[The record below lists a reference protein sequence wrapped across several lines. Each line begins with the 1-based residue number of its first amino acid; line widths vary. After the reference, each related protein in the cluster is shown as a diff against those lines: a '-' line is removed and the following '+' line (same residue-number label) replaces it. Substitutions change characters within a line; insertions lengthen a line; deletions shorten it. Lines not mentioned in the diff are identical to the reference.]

1 MPVAF
6 IAAGAAGIVVAGLAG
21 YAGWLWWRVAT
32 QTSVREAHNARV
44 LAETE
49 AELAHSIAI
58 IADSLLTG
66 ELNLSEGAIRL
77 KVLLD
82 YYHAPGGAQADYP
95 TIYSLYLSTSN
106 MPRGSDRDAYPRRE
120 IRRLDR
126 EREMLEV
133 AAKDAVLDEA
143 ARLRE
148 RFGVPSGREGLV
160 NARPVDMA
168 EPD

>member
-1 MPVAF
+1 MLWFVTLA
-6 IAAGAAGIVVAGLAG
+6 VVVVLALAG
-21 YAGWLWWRVAT
+21 YAGWLWWRVLN
-32 QTSVREAHNARV
+32 QKKERETHNAAV

-49 AELAHSIAI
+49 ADLEHSMAI

-82 YYHAPGGAQADYP
+82 HYHAPGGAQADYP
-95 TIYSLYLSTSN
+95 AIYSLFLSTCT
-106 MPRGSDRDAYPRRE
+106 MPRGAERDAWPRSE

-143 ARLRE
+143 ALLRE
-148 RFGVPSGREGLV
+148 RFGVPSGREGLAS
-160 NARPVDMA
+160 ARPINA
-168 EPD
+168 A

>member
-1 MPVAF
+1 MIWLA
-6 IAAGAAGIVVAGLAG
+6 ILAAVVILALAG
-21 YAGWLWWRVAT
+21 YAGWLWWRVIN
-32 QTSVREAHNARV
+32 QQKERETHNAAV

-49 AELAHSIAI
+49 ADLEHSIAI

-82 YYHAPGGAQADYP
+82 HYHAPGGAQADYP
-95 TIYSLYLSTSN
+95 AIYSLFLSTSN
-106 MPRGSDRDAYPRRE
+106 MPRGEERDAWPRNE
-120 IRRLDR
+120 IRRMDR

-133 AAKDAVLDEA
+133 AAKDSILDEA

-148 RFGVPSGREGLV
+148 RFGVPSGREGLAS
-160 NARPVDMA
+160 ARPVDA
-168 EPD
+168 A

>member
-1 MPVAF
+1 MMALLA
-6 IAAGAAGIVVAGLAG
+6 ILGGAVVLALAG
-21 YAGWLWWRVAT
+21 YAGWLWWCLLA
-32 QTSVREAHNARV
+32 QKRERDTHNATV

-49 AELAHSIAI
+49 ADLARSIAI

-82 YYHAPGGAQADYP
+82 HWYSPASGQSDYP
-95 TIYSLYLSTSN
+95 SIYSLFLSTST
-106 MPRGSDRDAYPRRE
+106 MPRGEERATWPKAE

-133 AAKDAVLDEA
+133 AAKDSVLDEA

-148 RFGVPSGREGLV
+148 RFGVPEGREGLV
-160 NARPVDMA
+160 TARPETLA
-168 EPD
+168 

>member
-1 MPVAF
+1 MPAWLLASGGL
-6 IAAGAAGIVVAGLAG
+6 ILLLLAG
-21 YAGWLWWRVAT
+21 YAGWLCWQLLAQKRI
-32 QTSVREAHNARV
+32 RETHNAKV

-49 AELAHSIAI
+49 ADLARSIAI

-82 YYHAPGGAQADYP
+82 HWYSPASGQDDYP
-95 TIYSLYLSTSN
+95 AIYSLFLSTST
-106 MPRGSDRDAYPRRE
+106 MPRGKERDQWPKAD

-133 AAKDAVLDEA
+133 AARDSVLDEA

-148 RFGVPSGREGLV
+148 RFGVPVGREGLAS
-160 NARPVDMA
+160 ARPIDVA
-168 EPD
+168 

>member
-1 MPVAF
+1 MIWLA
-6 IAAGAAGIVVAGLAG
+6 ILAAVVILALAG
-21 YAGWLWWRVAT
+21 YAGWLWWRVIN
-32 QTSVREAHNARV
+32 QQKERETHNAAV

-49 AELAHSIAI
+49 ADLEHSMAI

-82 YYHAPGGAQADYP
+82 HWYAPANGQDDYP
-95 TIYSLYLSTSN
+95 AIYSLFLSTCT
-106 MPRGSDRDAYPRRE
+106 MPRGAERDAWPRAE

-143 ARLRE
+143 AGLRD
-148 RFGVPSGREGLV
+148 RFGVPKGRQGLV
-160 NARPVDMA
+160 SAHPEIV
-168 EPD
+168 

>member
-1 MPVAF
+1 MV
-6 IAAGAAGIVVAGLAG
+6 IAAVAVVIALAA
-21 YAGWLWWRVAT
+21 YAGWLWWRLLS
-32 QTSVREAHNARV
+32 QQHEREVHNAQV

-49 AELAHSIAI
+49 ADLVRSIAI
-58 IADSLLTG
+58 LADSLLTD

-82 YYHAPGGAQADYP
+82 HWYAPRSGQEDFPA
-95 TIYSLYLSTSN
+95 IYSLFLATSN
-106 MPRGSDRDAYPRRE
+106 MPRGEARSRYSKRE

-133 AAKDAVLDEA
+133 AARDDVFDEA

-148 RFGVPSGREGLV
+148 RFGVPAGREGLPALRP
-160 NARPVDMA
+160 ARSAP
-168 EPD
+168 ESF

>member
-1 MPVAF
+1 MVWL
-6 IAAGAAGIVVAGLAG
+6 IVFAVVIVLVLAG
-21 YAGWLWWRVAT
+21 YAGWLWWRLLT
-32 QTSVREAHNARV
+32 QKQVQETHNANV

-49 AELAHSIAI
+49 ADLARSIAI
-58 IADSLLTG
+58 ISDSLLTG

-82 YYHAPGGAQADYP
+82 HWHAPASGQADYP
-95 TIYSLYLSTSN
+95 AIYSLFLSTST
-106 MPRGSDRDAYPRRE
+106 MPRGEERDQWPKAE

-133 AAKDAVLDEA
+133 AAKDSVLDEA

-148 RFGVPSGREGLV
+148 RFGVPEGREGLV
-160 NARPVDMA
+160 TARPPVDA
-168 EPD
+168 A

>member
-1 MPVAF
+1 MMALL
-6 IAAGAAGIVVAGLAG
+6 ATLGGAVVLALAG
-21 YAGWLWWRVAT
+21 YAGWLWWRLLT
-32 QTSVREAHNARV
+32 QKRVREAHNADV

-49 AELAHSIAI
+49 ADLARSIAI
-58 IADSLLTG
+58 ISDSLLTG

-82 YYHAPGGAQADYP
+82 HWHAPASGQDAYP
-95 TIYSLYLSTSN
+95 AIYSLFLSTST
-106 MPRGSDRDAYPRRE
+106 MPRAEERDKWSKAE

-133 AAKDAVLDEA
+133 AARDDVLDEA

-148 RFGVPSGREGLV
+148 RFGVPCGRAGLTT
-160 NARPVDMA
+160 ARPVDTV
-168 EPD
+168 